1 MWPSGVVATLELAL
15 GAEASTETGTGACG
29 SSAYHFCIR
38 WYLDRT
44 ASLCAHALTLRGEA
58 SNRVA
63 VGKVEMGDTFLN
75 LYMDFLKSI

>member
-1 MWPSGVVATLELAL
+1 MWPSGVVATLEL
-15 GAEASTETGTGACG
+15 
-29 SSAYHFCIR
+29 AYHFCIR